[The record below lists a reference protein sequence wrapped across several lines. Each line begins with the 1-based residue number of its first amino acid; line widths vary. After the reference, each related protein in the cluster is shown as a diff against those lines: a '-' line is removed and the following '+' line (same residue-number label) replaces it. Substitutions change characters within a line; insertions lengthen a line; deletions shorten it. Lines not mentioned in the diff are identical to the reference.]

1 MEGLMAQ
8 KVEKKV
14 FAIGLGYYDKSVV
27 QYDKVFIHTEEN
39 NDAVLDFLDIIDKF
53 FAYPKGNVI
62 LQIKEITKFIQHLE
76 GVFIHKNHSGA
87 AKFIHMIQENE
98 LQDDAFICIMET
110 NAPPTNKEESFLILQ
125 LFSDDTLNSLNE
137 EHRTPLTKV
146 FAGLDTIPLS
156 FGGLVLKDNEQI
168 SSYDKFPSWLMFNR
182 PGRNRFAPG
191 SFVRQGAH
199 IGERNTLMMG
209 VSVNFGAFVGNDN
222 LLDGHCSIASC
233 VQIANENKIGSFV
246 SMEGVLSPV
255 NEKPVIVGS
264 NNFFGTRCR
273 VGTGM
278 VIGDGNFWGSNVDIS
293 KGTPLRDFRKGSGK
307 YYGKYVKA
315 GNKEGIQGA
324 NNTMIILNRSCRTF
338 GNIDLYPGEFILTDN
353 TPENQARFERN
364 DDLNKNN

>member
-1 MEGLMAQ
+1 MTQE
-8 KVEKKV
+8 VNKKV
-14 FAIGLGYYDKSVV
+14 FAVGLGFYDGSVV
-27 QYDKVFIHTEEN
+27 QYDKGFIHTEKN

-62 LQIKEITKFIQHLE
+62 LKIQEIADSIQHFE
-76 GVFIHKNHSGA
+76 GVFTHKNHSGA
-87 AKFIHMIQENE
+87 AKFLHMIQELE
-98 LQDDAFICIMET
+98 LQNDAFICIMET
-110 NAPPTNKEESFLILQ
+110 NEPPTNKEESFLILK
-125 LFSDDTLNSLNE
+125 LFSDGVLNSLNE

-146 FAGLDTIPLS
+146 FAGLDTIPLTT
-156 FGGLVLKDNEQI
+156 GGIIPNTDDDIE
-168 SSYDKFPSWLMFNR
+168 SYDKFPSWLMFNE
-182 PGRNRFAPG
+182 PGTNRFAPG
-191 SFVRQGAH
+191 SFVRQGAN
-199 IGERNTLMMG
+199 IGLRNTLMMN
-209 VSVNFGAFVGNDN
+209 VTVNFGASIGNDN

-233 VQIANENKIGSFV
+233 VQIANENKVGSFV

-255 NEKPVIVGS
+255 NEKPVIIGS

-293 KGTPLRDFRKGSGK
+293 KGTPLRDFRRNSGE

-315 GNKEGIQGA
+315 GNKKGIQGA
-324 NNTMIILNRSCRTF
+324 NNTMIILNRSCRTL
-338 GNIDLYPGEFILTDN
+338 GNVDIYPGEFILTDN